1 MHELTRIFLVLRR
14 PISIFLFLTICL
26 FFSASS
32 IADTRQNPCEI
43 PKEVLNSKSQVEKV
57 TLLSE
62 KASDLFKNNDQTC
75 AVSLLEKASQEIN
88 TMKSGED
95 RTIAGYE
102 IKEVVF
108 NVIQQQKVTDDD
120 GLRKLVSLAIQSLT
134 PMGETSKQ
142 ATTAERI
149 NDASFLF
156 RVSKQFK
163 KDNISENI
171 SVEYFLLMLRIGN
184 TLENQKRPY
193 VDYDI
198 TTYCEYL
205 LEHSA
210 FLDIIKVIKEIQEN
224 DTEMSVIN
232 RLQHTLPYNLGYAS
246 KKNKLLYTYMGN
258 YLKSDRCKGCK
269 PYKTNYSP
277 EELFD
282 KETAL
287 RYADEAEKLMN
298 FIDTESMAKK
308 ISSQSLPKKDDT
320 VPMWKFNI
328 QQFIWRSYLVAGT
341 AKDMNE
347 KMRAWISSIKDL
359 KNRGQ
364 KVNGLMN
371 AAREIYQSDVDYKLA
386 LELLSEA
393 ESEAPLIENEGYR
406 LDRIRGI
413 TELKKWVK

>member
-1 MHELTRIFLVLRR
+1 
-14 PISIFLFLTICL
+14 
-26 FFSASS
+26 
-32 IADTRQNPCEI
+32 
-43 PKEVLNSKSQVEKV
+43 
-57 TLLSE
+57 
-62 KASDLFKNNDQTC
+62 
-75 AVSLLEKASQEIN
+75 
-88 TMKSGED
+88 
-95 RTIAGYE
+95 
-102 IKEVVF
+102 
-108 NVIQQQKVTDDD
+108 
-120 GLRKLVSLAIQSLT
+120 
-134 PMGETSKQ
+134 
-142 ATTAERI
+142 
-149 NDASFLF
+149 
-156 RVSKQFK
+156 
-163 KDNISENI
+163 
-171 SVEYFLLMLRIGN
+171 
-184 TLENQKRPY
+184 
-193 VDYDI
+193 
-198 TTYCEYL
+198 
-205 LEHSA
+205 
-210 FLDIIKVIKEIQEN
+210 
-224 DTEMSVIN
+224 
-232 RLQHTLPYNLGYAS
+232 
-246 KKNKLLYTYMGN
+246 MGN